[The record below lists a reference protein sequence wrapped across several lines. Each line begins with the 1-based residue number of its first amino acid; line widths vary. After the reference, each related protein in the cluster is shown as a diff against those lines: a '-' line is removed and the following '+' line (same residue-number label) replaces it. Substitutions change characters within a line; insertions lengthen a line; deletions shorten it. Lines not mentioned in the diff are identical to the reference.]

1 MRGDTKNE
9 RGRKEWEKTE
19 LAARVKYH
27 VYVHESP
34 VALFVE
40 PRDDRQ
46 FHQNT
51 SPDHNNNKSETT
63 ISFCTS
69 ITIYI
74 FFFLVTYLTS
84 F

>member
-1 MRGDTKNE
+1 MICKREMRGYNKANE
-9 RGRKEWEKTE
+9 EKQSEKKLSQPRE
-19 LAARVKYH
+19 LNITYN

-34 VALFVE
+34 VVLFVE

-63 ISFCTS
+63 ISFWLH
-69 ITIYI
+69 Y
-74 FFFLVTYLTS
+74 
-84 F
+84 